1 MTHWDI
7 TVYAE
12 RMARWDAQAEERL
25 RTAAVELFLE
35 FGYENV
41 TVAQIADRAGLT
53 RRTFSRYF
61 TDKRDVLFAGSERLP
76 GLLAE
81 AVSRADPELTPFAA
95 LLTALDDVGKVLGGQ
110 VASLAAERREVV
122 ARSSELQERGRTKF
136 AAVADAL
143 AAELVRR
150 GCELAS
156 AALLADVGVAIF
168 RTGFDRWVDHPDGD
182 DLAACL
188 REAGAEL
195 VDAVATFSDG

>member
-1 MTHWDI
+1 MP
-7 TVYAE
+7 
-12 RMARWDAQAEERL
+12 RWDAQAEERL
-25 RTAAVELFLE
+25 RTAAIELFLE
-35 FGYENV
+35 LGYENV

-81 AVSRADPELTPFAA
+81 ALSRADPELTPFEA
-95 LLTALDDVGKVLGGQ
+95 LLTALADVGAVLGAQ
-110 VASLAAERREVV
+110 VASHAVQRREVI
-122 ARSSELQERGRTKF
+122 ARSPELQERGRTKF
-136 AAVADAL
+136 AAIADAL

-150 GCELAS
+150 AASRRAPCCSRTSELRSFELA
-156 AALLADVGVAIF
+156 L
-168 RTGFDRWVDHPDGD
+168 TGGRQPRQH

-195 VDAVATFSDG
+195 ADAVGTFSAA